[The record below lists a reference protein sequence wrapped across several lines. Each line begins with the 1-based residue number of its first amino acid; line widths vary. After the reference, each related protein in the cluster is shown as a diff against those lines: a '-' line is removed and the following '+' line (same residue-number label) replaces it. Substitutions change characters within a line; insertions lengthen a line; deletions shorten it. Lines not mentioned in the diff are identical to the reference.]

1 MANARLR
8 DLIFRRGLKQQEV
21 ADLAGINRT
30 ILSAII
36 TGRVNP
42 RPAERAAIA
51 LALAVDEA
59 DIFDSEEVTR

>member
-1 MANARLR
+1 
-8 DLIFRRGLKQQEV
+8 
-21 ADLAGINRT
+21 
-30 ILSAII
+30 
-36 TGRVNP
+36 VNP